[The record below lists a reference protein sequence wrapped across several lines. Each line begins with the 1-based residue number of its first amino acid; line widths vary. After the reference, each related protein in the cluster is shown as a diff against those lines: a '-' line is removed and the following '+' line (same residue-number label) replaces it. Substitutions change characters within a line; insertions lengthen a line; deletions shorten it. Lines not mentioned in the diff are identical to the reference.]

1 MGASSPSPKAFGGKE
16 ALLSSLFGEVLS
28 HGQITGLFFKI
39 ICAPS
44 CLGKRE
50 LGVTRLLGMG
60 WVCIGELLP
69 VKVSAGRPFLLCCHM
84 SALNDGLGPAG
95 VKPVLM

>member
-1 MGASSPSPKAFGGKE
+1 MGRS
-16 ALLSSLFGEVLS
+16 
-28 HGQITGLFFKI
+28 QDYFFKI

-60 WVCIGELLP
+60 LGMHRCVASSENLSSVSFSSLLSH
-69 VKVSAGRPFLLCCHM
+69 VSIDWWAGTCRSKTSFDMRDFGLLCWQ
-84 SALNDGLGPAG
+84 SLW
-95 VKPVLM
+95 